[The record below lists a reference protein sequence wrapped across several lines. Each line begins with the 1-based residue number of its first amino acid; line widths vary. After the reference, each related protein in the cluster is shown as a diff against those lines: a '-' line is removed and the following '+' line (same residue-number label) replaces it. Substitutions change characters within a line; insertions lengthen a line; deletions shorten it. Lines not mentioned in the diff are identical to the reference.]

1 LFRTPQ
7 TSAPSIFVFNA
18 LKGIILKSK
27 LLALIAA
34 LAVLLSTGLSAN
46 AAPSEP
52 AYQAINAQSV
62 WDQGFTGEGT
72 TVAIIDQGVNL
83 THPYF
88 VGQIVDGYC
97 FVEVTSSYRCPD
109 GTLQQSGVEAASQRK
124 RGSEFST
131 EDHGNMVAGIV
142 AGNPTNEAPGG
153 IAPGSDILMA
163 NVDLTLS
170 GILAGL
176 RYVDQRKEEL
186 NIVALSMSWGGYF
199 QEIPR
204 EWLRCDT
211 NPELQQMSAVLSSLR
226 KGGVIPFA
234 SAGNNP
240 TLNIATSLF
249 PSCLKD
255 AVAVGSV
262 NQATEVSWYVTMSDK
277 VELMAPDYTISAN
290 TFSYVRSSG
299 TSAAA
304 PLVAGSYAL
313 LRQAFPDHG
322 AEQVLSAI
330 KASGKP
336 INDVI
341 RKNIPMVDLRA
352 AYLLLS
358 NTAAGAV
365 IAPQPSAGQV
375 LNVGTFNGKIVV
387 YAKGYKGQTLTWKIA
402 GLWQKV
408 TVTKDFQA
416 FDRVTSAT
424 GRMVTIDLYLNG
436 VTPGAFSKTVVTK

>member
-1 LFRTPQ
+1 M
-7 TSAPSIFVFNA
+7 
-18 LKGIILKSK
+18 KSK
-27 LLALIAA
+27 SLALIAA

-46 AAPSEP
+46 AASSEP

-83 THPYF
+83 NHPYF
-88 VGQIVDGYC
+88 VGQIIDGYC
-97 FVEVTSSYRCPD
+97 FVEATSSFRCPN
-109 GTLQQSGVEAASQRK
+109 GSLEQSGVEAASQRK
-124 RGSEFST
+124 IGSQFST

-153 IAPGSDILMA
+153 SAPGSDILMA

-199 QEIPR
+199 TEIPR

-211 NPELQQMSAVLSSLR
+211 NPELQQMAAVLSSLR

-234 SAGNNP
+234 SAGNTP
-240 TLNIATSLF
+240 TLDIATSLF

-262 NQATEVSWYVTMSDK
+262 NQANDVSWYVTMSDK
-277 VELMAPDYTISAN
+277 VEIVAPDYTISAN
-290 TFSYVRSSG
+290 TFSYIRSSG

-313 LRQAFPDHG
+313 LRQAFPNHG

-330 KASGKP
+330 KVSGKP

-358 NTAAGAV
+358 NTATGAV
-365 IAPQPSAGQV
+365 IAPQSPAGQV

-387 YAKGYKGQTLTWKIA
+387 YAKGYKGQTLSWRIA
-402 GLWQKV
+402 GKWQKV
-408 TVTKDFQA
+408 TVTKDYQA
-416 FDRVTSAT
+416 FDRLTSAT
-424 GRMVTIDLYLNG
+424 GLTVKIDLYLNG
-436 VTPGAFSKTVVTK
+436 VTPAAFSKTVVTK

>member
-1 LFRTPQ
+1 LTYSF
-7 TSAPSIFVFNA
+7 
-18 LKGIILKSK
+18 KGIVLKTK
-27 LLALIAA
+27 LLALVAA

-83 THPYF
+83 NHPYF
-88 VGQIVDGYC
+88 VGQLIDGYC
-97 FVEVTSSYRCPD
+97 FVEATSSFRCPN
-109 GTLQQSGVEAASQRK
+109 GSLEQSGVEAASQRK
-124 RGSEFST
+124 IGSQFST

-199 QEIPR
+199 TEIPR

-211 NPELQQMSAVLSSLR
+211 NPELQQMAAVLSSLR

-234 SAGNNP
+234 SAGNTP
-240 TLNIATSLF
+240 TLDIATSLF

-262 NQATEVSWYVTMSDK
+262 NQANDVSWYVTMSDK
-277 VELMAPDYTISAN
+277 VEIVAPDYTISAN
-290 TFSYVRSSG
+290 TFSYARSSG

-313 LRQAFPDHG
+313 LRQAFPNHG

-365 IAPQPSAGQV
+365 IAPQASAGQV

-387 YAKGYKGQTLTWKIA
+387 YAKGYKGQTLSWRIA
-402 GLWQKV
+402 GKWQKV
-408 TVTKDFQA
+408 TVTKDYQA
-416 FDRVTSAT
+416 FDRLTSAT
-424 GRMVTIDLYLNG
+424 GLTVTIDLYLDG
-436 VTPGAFSKTVVTK
+436 VTPAAFSKTVITK

>member
-1 LFRTPQ
+1 M
-7 TSAPSIFVFNA
+7 
-18 LKGIILKSK
+18 KSK
-27 LLALIAA
+27 SLALIAA

-46 AAPSEP
+46 AASSEP

-83 THPYF
+83 NHPYF
-88 VGQIVDGYC
+88 VGQIIDGYC
-97 FVEVTSSYRCPD
+97 FVEATSSFRCPN
-109 GTLQQSGVEAASQRK
+109 GSLEQSGVEAASQRK
-124 RGSEFST
+124 IGSQFST

-153 IAPGSDILMA
+153 VAPGSDILMA

-199 QEIPR
+199 TEIPR

-211 NPELQQMSAVLSSLR
+211 NPELQQMAAVLSSLR
-226 KGGVIPFA
+226 KSGVIPFA
-234 SAGNNP
+234 SAGNTP
-240 TLNIATSLF
+240 TLDIATSLF

-262 NQATEVSWYVTMSDK
+262 NQANDVSWYVTMSDK
-277 VELMAPDYTISAN
+277 VEIVAPDYTISAN
-290 TFSYVRSSG
+290 TFSYIRSSG

-313 LRQAFPDHG
+313 LRQAFPNHG

-330 KASGKP
+330 KVSGKP

-358 NTAAGAV
+358 NTATGAV
-365 IAPQPSAGQV
+365 IAPQSPAGQV

-387 YAKGYKGQTLTWKIA
+387 YAKGYKGQTLSWRIA
-402 GLWQKV
+402 GKWQKV
-408 TVTKDFQA
+408 TVTKDYQA
-416 FDRVTSAT
+416 FDRLTSAT
-424 GRMVTIDLYLNG
+424 GLTVKIDLYLNG
-436 VTPGAFSKTVVTK
+436 VTPAAFSKTVVTK

>member
-1 LFRTPQ
+1 MKT
-7 TSAPSIFVFNA
+7 
-18 LKGIILKSK
+18 K

-83 THPYF
+83 NHPYF
-88 VGQIVDGYC
+88 VGQIIDGYC
-97 FVEVTSSYRCPD
+97 FVEATSSFRCPN
-109 GTLQQSGVEAASQRK
+109 GSLEQSGVEAASQRK
-124 RGSEFST
+124 IGSQFST

-199 QEIPR
+199 TEIPR

-211 NPELQQMSAVLSSLR
+211 NPELQQMAAVLSSLR

-234 SAGNNP
+234 SAGNTP
-240 TLNIATSLF
+240 TLDIATSLF

-262 NQATEVSWYVTMSDK
+262 NQANDVSWYVTMSDK
-277 VELMAPDYTISAN
+277 VEIVAPDYTISAN
-290 TFSYVRSSG
+290 TFSYARSSG

-313 LRQAFPDHG
+313 LRQAFPNHG

-365 IAPQPSAGQV
+365 IAPQASAGQV

-387 YAKGYKGQTLTWKIA
+387 YAKGYKGQTLSWRIA
-402 GLWQKV
+402 GKWQKV
-408 TVTKDFQA
+408 TVTKDYQA
-416 FDRVTSAT
+416 FDRLTSAT
-424 GRMVTIDLYLNG
+424 GLTVTIDLYLDG
-436 VTPGAFSKTVVTK
+436 VTPAAFSKTVITK

>member
-1 LFRTPQ
+1 
-7 TSAPSIFVFNA
+7 
-18 LKGIILKSK
+18 LKTK
-27 LLALIAA
+27 LLALVAA

-83 THPYF
+83 NHPYF
-88 VGQIVDGYC
+88 VGQIIDGYC
-97 FVEVTSSYRCPD
+97 FVEATSSFRCPN
-109 GTLQQSGVEAASQRK
+109 GSLEQSGVEAASQRK
-124 RGSEFST
+124 IGSQFST

-199 QEIPR
+199 TEIPR

-211 NPELQQMSAVLSSLR
+211 NPELQQMAAVLSSLR

-234 SAGNNP
+234 SAGNTP
-240 TLNIATSLF
+240 TLDIATSLF

-262 NQATEVSWYVTMSDK
+262 NQANDVSWYVTMSDK
-277 VELMAPDYTISAN
+277 VEIVAPDYTISAN
-290 TFSYVRSSG
+290 TFSYARSSG

-313 LRQAFPDHG
+313 LRQAFPNHG

-365 IAPQPSAGQV
+365 IAPQASAGQV

-387 YAKGYKGQTLTWKIA
+387 YAKGYKGQTLSWRIA
-402 GLWQKV
+402 GKWQKV
-408 TVTKDFQA
+408 TVTKDYQA
-416 FDRVTSAT
+416 FDRLTSAT
-424 GRMVTIDLYLNG
+424 GLTVTIDLYLDG
-436 VTPGAFSKTVVTK
+436 VTPAAFSKTVITK

>member
-1 LFRTPQ
+1 LTDSF
-7 TSAPSIFVFNA
+7 
-18 LKGIILKSK
+18 KGIVLKTK
-27 LLALIAA
+27 LLALVAA

-83 THPYF
+83 NHPYF
-88 VGQIVDGYC
+88 VGQIIDGYC
-97 FVEVTSSYRCPD
+97 FVEATSSFRCPN
-109 GTLQQSGVEAASQRK
+109 GSLEQSGVEAASQRK
-124 RGSEFST
+124 IGSQFST

-199 QEIPR
+199 TEIPR

-211 NPELQQMSAVLSSLR
+211 NPELQQMAAVLSSLR

-234 SAGNNP
+234 SAGNTP
-240 TLNIATSLF
+240 TLDIATSLF

-262 NQATEVSWYVTMSDK
+262 NQANDVSWYVTMSDK
-277 VELMAPDYTISAN
+277 VEIVAPDYTISAN
-290 TFSYVRSSG
+290 TFSYARSSG

-313 LRQAFPDHG
+313 LRQAFPNHG

-365 IAPQPSAGQV
+365 IAPQASAGQV

-387 YAKGYKGQTLTWKIA
+387 YAKGYKGQTLSWRIA
-402 GLWQKV
+402 GKWQKV
-408 TVTKDFQA
+408 TVTKDYQA
-416 FDRVTSAT
+416 FDRLTSAT
-424 GRMVTIDLYLNG
+424 GLTVTIDLYLDG
-436 VTPGAFSKTVVTK
+436 VTPAAFSKTVITK

>member
-1 LFRTPQ
+1 MKT
-7 TSAPSIFVFNA
+7 
-18 LKGIILKSK
+18 K
-27 LLALIAA
+27 LLALVAA

-83 THPYF
+83 NHPYF
-88 VGQIVDGYC
+88 VGQIIDGYC
-97 FVEVTSSYRCPD
+97 FVEATSSFRCPN
-109 GTLQQSGVEAASQRK
+109 GSLEQSGVEAASQRK
-124 RGSEFST
+124 IGSQFST

-199 QEIPR
+199 TEIPR

-211 NPELQQMSAVLSSLR
+211 NPELQQMAAVLSSLR

-234 SAGNNP
+234 SAGNTP
-240 TLNIATSLF
+240 TLDIATSLF

-262 NQATEVSWYVTMSDK
+262 NQ
-277 VELMAPDYTISAN
+277 LM
-290 TFSYVRSSG
+290 
-299 TSAAA
+299 
-304 PLVAGSYAL
+304 
-313 LRQAFPDHG
+313 
-322 AEQVLSAI
+322 
-330 KASGKP
+330 
-336 INDVI
+336 
-341 RKNIPMVDLRA
+341 MC
-352 AYLLLS
+352 
-358 NTAAGAV
+358 
-365 IAPQPSAGQV
+365 
-375 LNVGTFNGKIVV
+375 
-387 YAKGYKGQTLTWKIA
+387 
-402 GLWQKV
+402 
-408 TVTKDFQA
+408 
-416 FDRVTSAT
+416 
-424 GRMVTIDLYLNG
+424 
-436 VTPGAFSKTVVTK
+436 PGM

>member
-1 LFRTPQ
+1 
-7 TSAPSIFVFNA
+7 VFNA

-34 LAVLLSTGLSAN
+34 LAVLLSAGLSAN

-62 WDQGFTGEGT
+62 WDQGFRGEGQ

-83 THPYF
+83 NHPYF
-88 VGQIVDGYC
+88 VGQIIDGYC
-97 FVEVTSSYRCPD
+97 FVEATSSYRCPD

-124 RGSEFST
+124 IGSQFST

-142 AGNPTNEAPGG
+142 AGNPTNEARGG

-211 NPELQQMSAVLSSLR
+211 NPELQQMSEVLSSLR

-234 SAGNNP
+234 SAGNTP

-262 NQATEVSWYVTMSDK
+262 NQNNQVSWYVTMSDK
-277 VELMAPDYTISAN
+277 VELLAPDYTISAN
-290 TFSYVRSSG
+290 TFSYARSSG

-322 AEQVLSAI
+322 AEQVLSAL

-336 INDVI
+336 IDDVI

-387 YAKGYKGQTLTWKIA
+387 YAKGYKGQTLSWRIA
-402 GLWQKV
+402 GKWQKV
-408 TVTKDFQA
+408 TVTKDYQA
-416 FDRVTSAT
+416 FDRLTSAT
-424 GRMVTIDLYLNG
+424 GLTVTIDLYLNG
-436 VTPGAFSKTVVTK
+436 VTPAAFSKTVVTK

>member
-1 LFRTPQ
+1 MKT
-7 TSAPSIFVFNA
+7 
-18 LKGIILKSK
+18 K
-27 LLALIAA
+27 LLALVAA

-83 THPYF
+83 NHPYF
-88 VGQIVDGYC
+88 VGQIIDGYC
-97 FVEVTSSYRCPD
+97 FVEATSSFRCPN
-109 GTLQQSGVEAASQRK
+109 GSLEQSGVEAASQRK
-124 RGSEFST
+124 IGSQFST

-211 NPELQQMSAVLSSLR
+211 NPELQQMAAVLSSLR

-234 SAGNNP
+234 SAGNTP
-240 TLNIATSLF
+240 TLDIATSLF

-262 NQATEVSWYVTMSDK
+262 NQANDVSWYVTMSDK
-277 VELMAPDYTISAN
+277 VEIVAPDYTISAN
-290 TFSYVRSSG
+290 TFSYARSSG

-313 LRQAFPDHG
+313 LRQAFPNHG

-365 IAPQPSAGQV
+365 IAPQASAGQV

-387 YAKGYKGQTLTWKIA
+387 YAKGYKGQTLSWRIA
-402 GLWQKV
+402 GKWQKV
-408 TVTKDFQA
+408 TVTKDYQA
-416 FDRVTSAT
+416 FDRLTSAT
-424 GRMVTIDLYLNG
+424 GLTVTIDLYLDG
-436 VTPGAFSKTVVTK
+436 VTPAAFSKTVITK

>member
-1 LFRTPQ
+1 
-7 TSAPSIFVFNA
+7 
-18 LKGIILKSK
+18 LKTK
-27 LLALIAA
+27 LLALVAA

-83 THPYF
+83 NHPYF
-88 VGQIVDGYC
+88 VGQIIDGYC
-97 FVEVTSSYRCPD
+97 FVEATSSFRCPN
-109 GTLQQSGVEAASQRK
+109 GSLEQSGVEAASQRK
-124 RGSEFST
+124 IGSQFST

-199 QEIPR
+199 TEIPR

-211 NPELQQMSAVLSSLR
+211 NPELQQMAAVLSSLR

-234 SAGNNP
+234 SAGNTP
-240 TLNIATSLF
+240 TLDIATSLF

-262 NQATEVSWYVTMSDK
+262 NQANDVSWYVTMSDK
-277 VELMAPDYTISAN
+277 VEIVAPDYTISAN
-290 TFSYVRSSG
+290 TFSYARSSG

-313 LRQAFPDHG
+313 LRQAFPNHG

-365 IAPQPSAGQV
+365 IAPQASAGQV

-387 YAKGYKGQTLTWKIA
+387 YAKGYKGQTLSWRIA
-402 GLWQKV
+402 GKWQKV
-408 TVTKDFQA
+408 TVTKDYQA
-416 FDRVTSAT
+416 FDRLTSAT
-424 GRMVTIDLYLNG
+424 GLTVTIDLYLNG
-436 VTPGAFSKTVVTK
+436 VTPAAFSKTVVTK

>member
-1 LFRTPQ
+1 MKT
-7 TSAPSIFVFNA
+7 N
-18 LKGIILKSK
+18 
-27 LLALIAA
+27 LLALVAA

-83 THPYF
+83 NHPYF
-88 VGQIVDGYC
+88 VGQIIDGYC
-97 FVEVTSSYRCPD
+97 FVEATSSFRCPN
-109 GTLQQSGVEAASQRK
+109 GSLEQSGVEAASQRK
-124 RGSEFST
+124 IGSQFST

-199 QEIPR
+199 TEIPR

-211 NPELQQMSAVLSSLR
+211 NPELQQMAAVLSSLR

-234 SAGNNP
+234 SAGNTP
-240 TLNIATSLF
+240 TLDIATSLF

-262 NQATEVSWYVTMSDK
+262 NQANDVSWYVTMSDK
-277 VELMAPDYTISAN
+277 VEIVAPDYTISAN
-290 TFSYVRSSG
+290 TFSYARSSG

-313 LRQAFPDHG
+313 LRQAFPNHG

-365 IAPQPSAGQV
+365 IAPQASAGQV

-387 YAKGYKGQTLTWKIA
+387 YAKGYKGQTLSWRIA
-402 GLWQKV
+402 GKWQKV
-408 TVTKDFQA
+408 TVTKDYQA
-416 FDRVTSAT
+416 FDRLTSAT
-424 GRMVTIDLYLNG
+424 GLTVTIDLYLDG
-436 VTPGAFSKTVVTK
+436 VTPAAFSKTVITK

>member
-1 LFRTPQ
+1 ML
-7 TSAPSIFVFNA
+7 NA
-18 LKGIILKSK
+18 VKGIILKSK
-27 LLALIAA
+27 LLALIAT
-34 LAVLLSTGLSAN
+34 LVVLLPAGVAAN

-83 THPYF
+83 AHPYF
-88 VGQIVDGYC
+88 VGQIIDGYC
-97 FVEVTSSYRCPD
+97 FVEATSSYRCPN
-109 GTLQQSGVEAASQRK
+109 GTREQSGVEAASQRK
-124 RGSEFST
+124 IGSLYVAT

-199 QEIPR
+199 SEIPR

-211 NPELQQMSAVLSSLR
+211 NPELQQMAAVLSSLR
-226 KGGVIPFA
+226 QGGVIPFA
-234 SAGNNP
+234 SAGNTP
-240 TLNIATSLF
+240 TLDIATSLF

-262 NQATEVSWYVTMSDK
+262 NQATGVSWYVTMSEK
-277 VELMAPDYTISAN
+277 VELLAPDYAISAN

-313 LRQAFPDHG
+313 LRQAFPNHG
-322 AEQVLSAI
+322 AEQVLSAM
-330 KASGKP
+330 KASGTP

-341 RKNIPMVDLRA
+341 RQNIPMVDLRA

-365 IAPQPSAGQV
+365 IAPQPTAGQV

-387 YAKGYKGQTLTWKIA
+387 YAKGYKGQTLSWRIA
-402 GLWQKV
+402 GKWQKV

-416 FDRVTSAT
+416 FDRLTSAIGLT
-424 GRMVTIDLYLNG
+424 VTIDLYLNG
-436 VTPGAFSKTVVTK
+436 VTPAAFSKTVVTK

>member
-1 LFRTPQ
+1 L
-7 TSAPSIFVFNA
+7 TST
-18 LKGIILKSK
+18 LKGIVLKSK
-27 LLALIAA
+27 LLALIAT

-88 VGQIVDGYC
+88 VGQIIDGYC
-97 FVEVTSSYRCPD
+97 FVEAASSYRCPN
-109 GTLQQSGVEAASQRK
+109 GALEQSGVEAASQRK
-124 RGSEFST
+124 NSSGLFDAT
-131 EDHGNMVAGIV
+131 QDHGNMVAGIV

-211 NPELQQMSAVLSSLR
+211 NPDLQEMSAVLSSLR

-234 SAGNNP
+234 SAGNTP
-240 TLNIATSLF
+240 TLDIATSLF

-262 NQATEVSWYVTMSDK
+262 NEATEVSWYVTMSDK
-277 VELMAPDYTISAN
+277 VELLAPDYAISAN
-290 TFSYVRSSG
+290 TFSYIRSSG

-313 LRQAFPDHG
+313 LRHAFPNHG
-322 AEQVLSAI
+322 AEQVLSAV

-358 NTAAGAV
+358 NTAAGGV
-365 IAPQPSAGQV
+365 IAPQPSAGQA

-387 YAKGYKGQTLTWKIA
+387 YAKGYKGQTLSWRIA
-402 GLWQKV
+402 GKWQKV

-416 FDRVTSAT
+416 FDRLTSAT
-424 GRMVTIDLYLNG
+424 GLTVTIDLYLNG
-436 VTPGAFSKTVVTK
+436 VTPAAFSKTVVTK

>member
-1 LFRTPQ
+1 LTYSF
-7 TSAPSIFVFNA
+7 
-18 LKGIILKSK
+18 KGIVLKTK
-27 LLALIAA
+27 LLALVAA

-83 THPYF
+83 NHPYF
-88 VGQIVDGYC
+88 VGQIIDGYC
-97 FVEVTSSYRCPD
+97 FVEATSSFRCPN
-109 GTLQQSGVEAASQRK
+109 GSLEQSGVEAASQRK
-124 RGSEFST
+124 IGSQFST

-211 NPELQQMSAVLSSLR
+211 NPELQQMAAVLSSLR

-234 SAGNNP
+234 SAGNTP
-240 TLNIATSLF
+240 TLDIATSLF

-262 NQATEVSWYVTMSDK
+262 NQANDVSWYVTMSDK
-277 VELMAPDYTISAN
+277 VEIVAPDYTISAN
-290 TFSYVRSSG
+290 TFSYARSSG

-313 LRQAFPDHG
+313 LRQAFPNHG

-365 IAPQPSAGQV
+365 IAPQASAGQV

-387 YAKGYKGQTLTWKIA
+387 YAKGYKGQTLSWRIA
-402 GLWQKV
+402 GKWQKV

-416 FDRVTSAT
+416 FDRLTSAT
-424 GRMVTIDLYLNG
+424 GLTVTIDLYLDG
-436 VTPGAFSKTVVTK
+436 VTPAAFSKTVITK

>member
-1 LFRTPQ
+1 MKT
-7 TSAPSIFVFNA
+7 
-18 LKGIILKSK
+18 K
-27 LLALIAA
+27 LLALISA

-46 AAPSEP
+46 AASSEP

-83 THPYF
+83 NHPYF
-88 VGQIVDGYC
+88 VGQIIDGYC
-97 FVEVTSSYRCPD
+97 FVEATSSFRCPN
-109 GTLQQSGVEAASQRK
+109 GSLEQSGVEAASQRK
-124 RGSEFST
+124 IGSQFST

-153 IAPGSDILMA
+153 VAPGSDILMA

-199 QEIPR
+199 TEIPR

-211 NPELQQMSAVLSSLR
+211 NPELQQMAAVLSSLR
-226 KGGVIPFA
+226 KSGVIPFA
-234 SAGNNP
+234 SAGNTP
-240 TLNIATSLF
+240 TLDIATSLF

-262 NQATEVSWYVTMSDK
+262 NQANDVSWYVTMSDK
-277 VELMAPDYTISAN
+277 VEIVAPDYTISAN
-290 TFSYVRSSG
+290 TFSYAPSSG

-313 LRQAFPDHG
+313 LRQAFPNHG

-330 KASGKP
+330 KASGTP

-341 RKNIPMVDLRA
+341 RKNIPMIDLRA

-365 IAPQPSAGQV
+365 IAPQASTGQV
-375 LNVGTFNGKIVV
+375 LNVGTFNGQIVV
-387 YAKGYKGQTLTWKIA
+387 YAKGYKGQTLSWRIA
-402 GLWQKV
+402 GRWQKV
-408 TVTKDFQA
+408 TVTKDYQA
-416 FDRVTSAT
+416 FDRLTSAT
-424 GRMVTIDLYLNG
+424 GLTVKIDLYLNG
-436 VTPGAFSKTVVTK
+436 VTPEAFSKTVITK

>member
-1 LFRTPQ
+1 MTDSF
-7 TSAPSIFVFNA
+7 
-18 LKGIILKSK
+18 KGIVLKTK
-27 LLALIAA
+27 LLALVAA

-83 THPYF
+83 NHPYF
-88 VGQIVDGYC
+88 VGQIIDGYC
-97 FVEVTSSYRCPD
+97 FVEATSSFRCPN
-109 GTLQQSGVEAASQRK
+109 GSLEQSGVEAASQRK
-124 RGSEFST
+124 IGSQFST

-199 QEIPR
+199 TEIPR

-211 NPELQQMSAVLSSLR
+211 NPELQQMAAVLSSLR

-234 SAGNNP
+234 SAGNTP
-240 TLNIATSLF
+240 TLDIATSLF

-262 NQATEVSWYVTMSDK
+262 NQANDVSWYVTMSDK
-277 VELMAPDYTISAN
+277 VEIVAPDYTISAN
-290 TFSYVRSSG
+290 TFSYARSSG

-313 LRQAFPDHG
+313 LRQAFPNHG

-365 IAPQPSAGQV
+365 IAPQASAGQV

-387 YAKGYKGQTLTWKIA
+387 YAKGYKGQTLSWRIA
-402 GLWQKV
+402 GKWQKV
-408 TVTKDFQA
+408 TVTKDYQA
-416 FDRVTSAT
+416 FDRLTSAT
-424 GRMVTIDLYLNG
+424 GLTVTIDLYLDG
-436 VTPGAFSKTVVTK
+436 VTPAAFSKTVITK

>member
-1 LFRTPQ
+1 MKT
-7 TSAPSIFVFNA
+7 
-18 LKGIILKSK
+18 K
-27 LLALIAA
+27 LLALVAA

-83 THPYF
+83 NHPYF
-88 VGQIVDGYC
+88 VGQIIDGYC
-97 FVEVTSSYRCPD
+97 FVEATSSFRCPN
-109 GTLQQSGVEAASQRK
+109 GSLEQSGVEAASQRK
-124 RGSEFST
+124 IGSQFST

-199 QEIPR
+199 TEIPR

-211 NPELQQMSAVLSSLR
+211 NPELQQMAAVLSSLR

-234 SAGNNP
+234 SAGNTP
-240 TLNIATSLF
+240 TLDIATSLF

-262 NQATEVSWYVTMSDK
+262 NQANDVSWYVTMSDK
-277 VELMAPDYTISAN
+277 VEIVAPDYTISAN
-290 TFSYVRSSG
+290 TFSYARSSG

-313 LRQAFPDHG
+313 LRQAFPNHG

-365 IAPQPSAGQV
+365 IAPQASAGQV

-387 YAKGYKGQTLTWKIA
+387 YAKGYKGQTLSWRIA
-402 GLWQKV
+402 GKWQKV
-408 TVTKDFQA
+408 TVTKDYQA
-416 FDRVTSAT
+416 FDRLTSAT
-424 GRMVTIDLYLNG
+424 GLTVTIDLYLDG
-436 VTPGAFSKTVVTK
+436 VTPAAFSKTVITK

>member
-1 LFRTPQ
+1 MTDSF
-7 TSAPSIFVFNA
+7 
-18 LKGIILKSK
+18 KGIVLKTK
-27 LLALIAA
+27 LLALVAA

-83 THPYF
+83 NHPYF
-88 VGQIVDGYC
+88 VGQIIDGYC
-97 FVEVTSSYRCPD
+97 FVEATSSFRCPN
-109 GTLQQSGVEAASQRK
+109 GSLEQSGVEAASQRK
-124 RGSEFST
+124 IGSQFST

-199 QEIPR
+199 TEIPR

-211 NPELQQMSAVLSSLR
+211 NPELQQMAAVLSSLR

-234 SAGNNP
+234 SAGNTP
-240 TLNIATSLF
+240 TLDIATSLF

-262 NQATEVSWYVTMSDK
+262 NQANDVSWYVTMSDK
-277 VELMAPDYTISAN
+277 VEIVAPDYTISAN
-290 TFSYVRSSG
+290 TFSYARSSG

-313 LRQAFPDHG
+313 LRQAFPNHG

-330 KASGKP
+330 KSSGKP

-365 IAPQPSAGQV
+365 IAPQASAGQV

-387 YAKGYKGQTLTWKIA
+387 YAKGYKGQTLSWRIA
-402 GLWQKV
+402 GKWQKV
-408 TVTKDFQA
+408 TVTKDYQA
-416 FDRVTSAT
+416 FDRLTSAT
-424 GRMVTIDLYLNG
+424 GLTVTIDLYLDG
-436 VTPGAFSKTVVTK
+436 VTPAAFSKTVITK

>member
-1 LFRTPQ
+1 
-7 TSAPSIFVFNA
+7 
-18 LKGIILKSK
+18 LKSK
-27 LLALIAA
+27 SLALIAA

-46 AAPSEP
+46 AASSEP

-83 THPYF
+83 NHPYF
-88 VGQIVDGYC
+88 VGQIIDGYC
-97 FVEVTSSYRCPD
+97 FVEATSSFRCPN
-109 GTLQQSGVEAASQRK
+109 GSLEQSGVEAASQRK
-124 RGSEFST
+124 IGSQFSA

-153 IAPGSDILMA
+153 VAPGSDILMA

-199 QEIPR
+199 TEIPR

-211 NPELQQMSAVLSSLR
+211 NPELQQMAAVLSSLR
-226 KGGVIPFA
+226 KSGVIPFA
-234 SAGNNP
+234 SAGNTP
-240 TLNIATSLF
+240 TLDIATSLF

-262 NQATEVSWYVTMSDK
+262 NQAKDVSWYVTMSDK
-277 VELMAPDYTISAN
+277 VELVAPDYTTSAN
-290 TFSYVRSSG
+290 TFSYIRSSG

-313 LRQAFPDHG
+313 LRQAFPNHG

-330 KASGKP
+330 KASGTP

-341 RKNIPMVDLRA
+341 RKNIPMIDLRA

-365 IAPQPSAGQV
+365 IAPQASTGQV

-387 YAKGYKGQTLTWKIA
+387 YAKGYKGQTLSWRIA
-402 GLWQKV
+402 GRWQKV
-408 TVTKDFQA
+408 TVTKDYQA
-416 FDRVTSAT
+416 FDRLTSAT
-424 GRMVTIDLYLNG
+424 GLTVKIDLYLNG
-436 VTPGAFSKTVVTK
+436 VTPEAFSKTVLTK

>member
-1 LFRTPQ
+1 
-7 TSAPSIFVFNA
+7 
-18 LKGIILKSK
+18 LKGTVLKTK

-83 THPYF
+83 NHPYF
-88 VGQIVDGYC
+88 VGQIIDGYC
-97 FVEVTSSYRCPD
+97 FVEATSSFRCPN
-109 GTLQQSGVEAASQRK
+109 GSLEQSGVEAASQRK
-124 RGSEFST
+124 IGSQFST
-131 EDHGNMVAGIV
+131 EVHGNMVAGIV

-199 QEIPR
+199 TEIPR

-211 NPELQQMSAVLSSLR
+211 NPELQQMAAVLSSLR

-234 SAGNNP
+234 SAGNTP
-240 TLNIATSLF
+240 TLDIATSLF

-262 NQATEVSWYVTMSDK
+262 NQANDVSWYVTMSDK
-277 VELMAPDYTISAN
+277 VEIVAPDYTISAN
-290 TFSYVRSSG
+290 TFSYIRSSG

-313 LRQAFPDHG
+313 LRQAFPNHG

-330 KASGKP
+330 KVSGKP

-358 NTAAGAV
+358 NTATGAV
-365 IAPQPSAGQV
+365 IAPQSPAGQV

-387 YAKGYKGQTLTWKIA
+387 YAKGYKGQTLSWRIA
-402 GLWQKV
+402 GKWQKV
-408 TVTKDFQA
+408 TVTKDYQA
-416 FDRVTSAT
+416 FDRLTSAT
-424 GRMVTIDLYLNG
+424 GLTVKIDLYLNG
-436 VTPGAFSKTVVTK
+436 VTPAAFSKTVVTK

>member
-1 LFRTPQ
+1 MTDSF
-7 TSAPSIFVFNA
+7 
-18 LKGIILKSK
+18 KGIVLKTK

-83 THPYF
+83 NHPYF
-88 VGQIVDGYC
+88 VGQIIDGYC
-97 FVEVTSSYRCPD
+97 FVEATSSFRCPN
-109 GTLQQSGVEAASQRK
+109 GSLEQSGVEAASQRK
-124 RGSEFST
+124 IGSQFST

-199 QEIPR
+199 TEIPR

-211 NPELQQMSAVLSSLR
+211 NPELQQMAAVLSSLR

-234 SAGNNP
+234 SAGNTP
-240 TLNIATSLF
+240 TLDIATSLF

-262 NQATEVSWYVTMSDK
+262 NQANDVSWYVTMSDK
-277 VELMAPDYTISAN
+277 VEIVAPDYTISAN
-290 TFSYVRSSG
+290 TFSYARSSG

-313 LRQAFPDHG
+313 LRQAFPNHG

-365 IAPQPSAGQV
+365 IAPQASAGQV

-387 YAKGYKGQTLTWKIA
+387 YAKGYKGQTLSWRIA
-402 GLWQKV
+402 GKWQKV
-408 TVTKDFQA
+408 TVTKDYQA
-416 FDRVTSAT
+416 FDRLTSAT
-424 GRMVTIDLYLNG
+424 GLTVTIDLYLDG
-436 VTPGAFSKTVVTK
+436 VTPAAFSKTVITK